1 MLFPANTCPHIYMA
15 PIFNVTVGVSAILR
29 VNVTDPDGD
38 NVTLQ
43 LIGELPSGAQ
53 FDRHT
58 GIFSWTPEDTTRV
71 VIL

>member
-1 MLFPANTCPHIYMA
+1 ME
-15 PIFNVTVGVSAILR
+15 PILNVTLDVNSVLR
-29 VNVTDPDGD
+29 VNVTDLDGD

-53 FDRHT
+53 FDSHA

-71 VIL
+71 VIS